1 MSSPNRHDSLTISVD
16 FFCLAVSMLG
26 LAIITPAVLFAQNP
40 GHFLPATTYPHGY
53 SLEQMIPKVAL
64 FESGLDP
71 SLLHRDTPFRILHVS
86 GNPPNKFATYAG
98 KMFYVPLFTVDDSP
112 LILATFP
119 NDRGDAA
126 DYFLN
131 VEQLGARSW
140 TITADGHATPVGA
153 DFFAGPASTP
163 PLLGGGGTGML
174 NPWRFSNTTN
184 AWRAHNKIPWRA
196 RRRNH
201 DASLW

>member
-16 FFCLAVSMLG
+16 FFCLAVSTLG

-126 DYFLN
+126 DESRSRPPGASYRPS
-131 VEQLGARSW
+131 LG
-140 TITADGHATPVGA
+140 TVNTNPATTRGLCSQ
-153 DFFAGPASTP
+153 ST
-163 PLLGGGGTGML
+163 
-174 NPWRFSNTTN
+174 
-184 AWRAHNKIPWRA
+184 
-196 RRRNH
+196 
-201 DASLW
+201 